1 MVTAHH
7 REIPHPR
14 SDVHYWNDLDEVPQD
29 LGPTALTIGN
39 FDGVHRG
46 HQEVLR
52 QLVAAAAEYD
62 ASAVA
67 ISFDPHPLQVH
78 RPQDCPV
85 LLTGVEEKINR
96 LATTG
101 IDGLLM
107 LNYDEQLASRTAE
120 EFVAEYLVEALH
132 ATVVVVG
139 HDVRFGRGNSGSF
152 ETMVELGEKH
162 GFSVLGVED
171 FGQDRRCSSTWVREA
186 LAAGDVADAR
196 EVLGRP
202 HAVLGEVV
210 HGEARGRELGFP
222 TANLSSTSEGM
233 VPADGVYAGWL
244 TDERG
249 RRWPA
254 AISVGSNPTF
264 DGYQRVVESHVIDR
278 PDERIEDFDLYGQH
292 VRVEFLE
299 RLRGMVNFEG
309 IPLLIRQME
318 EDVIRARQVLLGDD
332 PQEHETPVIPA
343 VES

>member
-1 MVTAHH
+1 M
-7 REIPHPR
+7 
-14 SDVHYWNDLDEVPQD
+14 HYWNDLDEVPQD

-52 QLVAAAAEYD
+52 QLVAAAVGYQS
-62 ASAVA
+62 SAVA

-78 RPQDCPV
+78 RPQSCPV

-107 LNYDEQLASRTAE
+107 LNYDERLASRTAE

-132 ATVVVVG
+132 ARVVVVG
-139 HDVRFGRGNSGSF
+139 HDVRFGSGNSGSF
-152 ETMVELGEKH
+152 ETMVELGQKH
-162 GFSVLGVED
+162 GFTVLGVED
-171 FGQDRRCSSTWVREA
+171 FGEDRRCSSTWVREA

-202 HAVLGEVV
+202 HAVLGAVV

-233 VPADGVYAGWL
+233 IPADGVYAGWL

-292 VRVEFLE
+292 VRVEFLQ
-299 RLRGMVNFEG
+299 RLRGMVNFDG

-332 PQEHETPVIPA
+332 PQEHDTPVIPA
-343 VES
+343 VEP